1 MPNFSQ
7 VQLIGHLG
15 REPETRSLQSGDTV
29 TNFSLAT
36 NVKRNQDDITTWW
49 NCSMFGKRGLTLA
62 QYLRKGDAVHVW
74 GEPTMRA
81 YTAKDGTKQTT
92 LEVRCDG
99 FSFLGRSDGAQGAS
113 GGAGSTRQPSNA
125 QNAPSGPPA
134 APEYDDD
141 IPF

>member
-62 QYLRKGDAVHVW
+62 QYLR
-74 GEPTMRA
+74 M
-81 YTAKDGTKQTT
+81 
-92 LEVRCDG
+92 C
-99 FSFLGRSDGAQGAS
+99 SRSWPHAS
-113 GGAGSTRQPSNA
+113 
-125 QNAPSGPPA
+125 
-134 APEYDDD
+134 
-141 IPF
+141 